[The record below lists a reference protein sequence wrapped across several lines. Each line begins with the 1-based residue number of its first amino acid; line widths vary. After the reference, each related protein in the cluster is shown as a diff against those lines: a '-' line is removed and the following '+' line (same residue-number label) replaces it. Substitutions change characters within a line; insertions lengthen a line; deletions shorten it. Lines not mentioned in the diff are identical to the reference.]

1 MIAFCGTAEVRGWW
15 GRRYRQRGGAIAG
28 ATAGR
33 AARAIDRSLS
43 RPRSIVTAVVSRF
56 IHFQL
61 AVSGGGRIR
70 RAKMRD
76 GRAETR
82 ACGRPARIRRQ
93 SRMEK
98 RAQSTNLGAAETE
111 AALELGVDHA
121 AAARDVLLVV
131 RDVLVHAFPAGHLHL
146 HAVALAELV
155 RDGAEL
161 VPGDLAD
168 GADLSEGSGVRGEI
182 VSARDGAGGDSG
194 DARVSSSS
202 RVWEKK
208 QQKRGEI
215 DARRTRRRE
224 RAIA

>member
-1 MIAFCGTAEVRGWW
+1 MVGATISSARG
-15 GRRYRQRGGAIAG
+15 RDRGGDGGEGG
-28 ATAGR
+28 AR
-33 AARAIDRSLS
+33 DRSLR
-43 RPRSIVTAVVSRF
+43 RPRSIVTAV
-56 IHFQL
+56 
-61 AVSGGGRIR
+61 AVYPLPAGGGRIR